1 MFLVREVS
9 IWNEQVSGG
18 VIGRGIEV
26 EDWSQVYM
34 GYFTVRIM
42 TLQHKQPLFDIL
54 VSGL

>member
-1 MFLVREVS
+1 VFLVREVS